1 MKRFMVLPVV
11 ALLALA
17 ACSSGGSKKNASTNS
32 TTSST
37 PSTPVTVQAFSPE
50 PNSVQGVC
58 GNGIV
63 IDLAV
68 KSKDPNLLKA
78 GIRAAQPGQPGRNPI
93 YQNLVVTLS
102 TTDPALGGPQAN
114 IAGLFQIV
122 SVSQQPDGSGEI
134 WATWVNGQPRFGV
147 DLDSTLDAYVV
158 SDAAPATVPADRTG
172 LNVVSNVVHVPFHV
186 AGAVGNTPC
195 SQTTTTVAG
204 ATTTSG
210 RATTTTVHTTTTKA
224 ATTTTHTTPS
234 TTAAPPPTSSA
245 PGQ

>member
-1 MKRFMVLPVV
+1 MKRFMVLPVA
-11 ALLALA
+11 ALLVLA
-17 ACSSGGSKKNASTNS
+17 ACSSGGSKKKTAANS
-32 TTSST
+32 TTSSSAAT
-37 PSTPVTVQAFSPE
+37 QVTVQAFSPE

-63 IDLAV
+63 IDLGIR
-68 KSKDPNLLKA
+68 SKDPNLLKS

-122 SVSQQPDGSGEI
+122 SVSQQSDGSGEI

-147 DLDSTLDAYVV
+147 DLDSALDAYVL
-158 SDAAPATVPADRTG
+158 SDPAPATVPADRAG

-186 AGAVGNTPC
+186 AGSVGSTTCAPTTTVPA
-195 SQTTTTVAG
+195 SSTTTGRTTTTAR
-204 ATTTSG
+204 TTTS
-210 RATTTTVHTTTTKA
+210 RATTTTH
-224 ATTTTHTTPS
+224 ATTTTE
-234 TTAAPPPTSSA
+234 APPPTSA
-245 PGQ
+245 PVGQ

>member
-11 ALLALA
+11 ALLTLA
-17 ACSSGGSKKNASTNS
+17 ACSSGGSKKNASANS

-37 PSTPVTVQAFSPE
+37 ASTQVTVQAFSPE

-63 IDLAV
+63 IDLAIR
-68 KSKDPNLLKA
+68 SKDPNLLKA

-122 SVSQQPDGSGEI
+122 SVSQQSDGSGEI

-147 DLDSTLDAYVV
+147 DLDSALDAYVV
-158 SDAAPATVPADRTG
+158 SDAAPATVSADRTG

-195 SQTTTTVAG
+195 SQTTTTVSG
-204 ATTTSG
+204 ATSTTG
-210 RATTTTVHTTTTKA
+210 RTTTTVRTTTSK
-224 ATTTTHTTPS
+224 ATTTTHATTS
-234 TTAAPPPTSSA
+234 STAAPTPTT
-245 PGQ
+245 

>member
-11 ALLALA
+11 ALLTLA
-17 ACSSGGSKKNASTNS
+17 ACSSGGSKKNASAKS

-37 PSTPVTVQAFSPE
+37 ASTQVTVQAFSPE

-63 IDLAV
+63 IDLAIR
-68 KSKDPNLLKA
+68 SKDPNLLKA

-114 IAGLFQIV
+114 LAGLFQIV
-122 SVSQQPDGSGEI
+122 SVSQQSDGSGEI

-147 DLDSTLDAYVV
+147 DLDSALDAYVV
-158 SDAAPATVPADRTG
+158 NDPAPATVPADRSG
-172 LNVVSNVVHVPFHV
+172 LSVVSNVVHVPFHV

-195 SQTTTTVAG
+195 SQTTTTVSG
-204 ATTTSG
+204 ATSTTG
-210 RATTTTVHTTTTKA
+210 KTTTTVHTTTSK
-224 ATTTTHTTPS
+224 ATTTTHATTS
-234 TTAAPPPTSSA
+234 TTAAPTPTT
-245 PGQ
+245 